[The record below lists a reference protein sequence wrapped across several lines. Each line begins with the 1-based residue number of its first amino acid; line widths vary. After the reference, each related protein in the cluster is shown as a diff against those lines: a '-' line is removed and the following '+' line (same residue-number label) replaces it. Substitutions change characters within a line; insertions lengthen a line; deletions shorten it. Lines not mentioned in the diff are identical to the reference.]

1 MSHRARTFFLIG
13 LGIILLT
20 LFCVLAFS
28 ISTKIFL
35 FERIDSFD
43 AQVQSLVRDN
53 ATIPGAQMMY
63 FFTNLA
69 NQEVVIISLVSLF
82 ILLFLFR
89 ERTLAVLFVGGF
101 ALSVFLS
108 TYLKI
113 LLLRVRPTSEI
124 FSITQGGYAFPSGHS
139 ILAVMFYGF
148 LGYVLVHSAHKQ
160 WQKILITSVSGIVI
174 FLIGLS
180 RIYLGVHWASDVV
193 GGWLVGAII
202 LIILIFIFR
211 HFHKNDDITIQLTWG
226 WKLALAIAIVV
237 AVAGAISY
245 FYVTQAS
252 ELRSIMDSV
261 PIQ

>member
-1 MSHRARTFFLIG
+1 MSHRARIFFLSS
-13 LGIILLT
+13 LGVVFLT

-28 ISTKIFL
+28 ISTKTFL
-35 FERIDSFD
+35 FERIDVFD
-43 AQVQSLVRDN
+43 AQVQSVVRDN
-53 ATIPGAQMMY
+53 ATIPGARVMY

-69 NQEVVIISLVSLF
+69 NQEVIIVSLVSLC

-89 ERTLAVLFVGGF
+89 ERILAALFVGGV

-148 LGYVLVHSAHKQ
+148 LGYILVHSAHKQ
-160 WQKILITSVSGIVI
+160 WEKVLITFSTVIVI

-180 RIYLGVHWASDVV
+180 RIYLGVHWASDVI
-193 GGWLVGAII
+193 GGWLIGSII
-202 LIILIFIFR
+202 LIILIFVFR
-211 HFHKNDDITIQLTWG
+211 HFHKNDDITIKLQWG
-226 WKLALAIAIVV
+226 WKLALAIFLVV
-237 AVAGAISY
+237 AVAGVISY
-245 FYVTQAS
+245 FYVTEAV